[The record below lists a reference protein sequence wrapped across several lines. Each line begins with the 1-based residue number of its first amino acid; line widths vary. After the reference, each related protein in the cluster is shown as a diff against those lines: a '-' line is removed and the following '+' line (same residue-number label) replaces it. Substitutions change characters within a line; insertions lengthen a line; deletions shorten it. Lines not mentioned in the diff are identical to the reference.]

1 MKSKQMK
8 HALFIISL
16 ACLLSHLT
24 ACDNMHGET
33 KRALSDAAQ
42 AVVQQVEQEVA
53 AEVENALSDVLG
65 PEENISEDESSTPA
79 KASEKQKGNIR
90 KAEIPGKMHGVP
102 ERIIEH
108 TGYTLSFNREHNNP
122 NWVAWELTAE
132 ESEGTLARTDEFLP
146 DPDVPAPHRV
156 TTADYRGS
164 GYDRGHM
171 VPAADMKWSQRA
183 MSECFYMSNMCPQ
196 DHSLNS
202 GPWSTLEKACRRWA
216 KNEGAVYVVCGP
228 VYKSTKPKTI
238 GSALRISV
246 PDGFF
251 KVVLSL
257 RKGKEKAIG
266 FYYANRDGKQPMHET
281 ATTVDAIEQLTGI
294 DFFVNI
300 PDRLEQRIE
309 AECAL
314 KKWQ

>member
-1 MKSKQMK
+1 MK
-8 HALFIISL
+8 HALFITSL
-16 ACLLSHLT
+16 ALLLSHFT

-33 KRALSDAAQ
+33 KRALSDAAK
-42 AVVQQVEQEVA
+42 AVVEQVEQEVVS
-53 AEVENALSDVLG
+53 EVGNTLSEVFNPQEDFS
-65 PEENISEDESSTPA
+65 EEETPASA
-79 KASEKQKGNIR
+79 KASEQQKGNTR
-90 KAEIPGKMHGVP
+90 KAEIPGKMRGVP

-122 NWVAWELTAE
+122 NWVAWELTVE
-132 ESEGTLARTDEFLP
+132 EAEGTLPRAEEFLP

-171 VPAADMKWSQRA
+171 APAADMKWSQRA
-183 MSECFYMSNMCPQ
+183 MNECFYMSNMCPQ
-196 DHSLNS
+196 NGSLNS

-216 KNEGAVYVVCGP
+216 KNEGAVYIVCGP
-228 VYKSTKPKTI
+228 VYKSAKPKTI
-238 GSALRISV
+238 GRDLRISI

-257 RKGKEKAIG
+257 QKGKEKAIG
-266 FYYANRDGKQPMHET
+266 FYYGNHDGKQPMHET
-281 ATTVDAIEQLTGI
+281 ATTVDAIEELTGI

-309 AECAL
+309 AEHSL